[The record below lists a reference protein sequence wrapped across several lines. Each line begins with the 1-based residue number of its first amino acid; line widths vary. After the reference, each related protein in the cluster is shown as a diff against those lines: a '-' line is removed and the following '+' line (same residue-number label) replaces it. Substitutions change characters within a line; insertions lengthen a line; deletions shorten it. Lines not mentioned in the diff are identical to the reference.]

1 MRGARSS
8 RTAAGVSGSSRRRLG
23 IAVLSCAL
31 AACDGSAGGRQPSP
45 AVAPAGAPTSPSNR
59 SQRDDSPPG
68 APVATAA
75 PGSSASADRAAGS
88 PPGSAPSAPPPL
100 DAPAAFVDLP
110 VDGFAPAVAALPIG
124 ARGRLPVLLA
134 THGNYDRP
142 EWQCEVWREIIGR
155 RGFVLCPRGVARPDS
170 PGSDDIRF
178 TYTNNQALEREIA
191 AAMAALVRRFPD
203 HVDPSAPIYTGF
215 SLGAIM
221 GVSIASRDPSVATR
235 AVLVEGGH
243 DKWTAAVVKAYAATG
258 GRRVLFACG
267 QGGCVAGAQRPA
279 ALLEKAGVATRIV
292 HGKGVGHGYG
302 GAVAAEVKAAFDWV
316 VEGDP
321 RWAARAPEKRAD

>member
-1 MRGARSS
+1 MM
-8 RTAAGVSGSSRRRLG
+8 RRLAAVG
-23 IAVLSCAL
+23 ALIALSSCTCAL
-31 AACDGSAGGRQPSP
+31 AGCDGSAGGRQPSP
-45 AVAPAGAPTSPSNR
+45 ALAPAGAPSGPSNR
-59 SQRDDSPPG
+59 PQRADSPPD
-68 APVATAA
+68 APVAAAA
-75 PGSSASADRAAGS
+75 PGSSASAS
-88 PPGSAPSAPPPL
+88 PPGSAPSPPPRL
-100 DAPAAFVDLP
+100 DAPAPFADLP
-110 VDGFAPAVAALPIG
+110 VDGFAPAVVALPVG

-170 PGSDDIRF
+170 PGGDDIRF

-191 AAMAALVRRFPD
+191 AAMAALIRRYPD

-221 GVSIASRDPSVATR
+221 GVSIASRDPSLAMR

-243 DKWTAAVVKAYAATG
+243 DKWTAPVVKAYAASG

-267 QGGCVAGAQRPA
+267 QGGCVAAARRPA

-302 GAVAAEVKAAFDWV
+302 GAVAAEVKSAFDWV

-321 RWAARAPEKRAD
+321 RWAAAAPEPRAD

>member
-1 MRGARSS
+1 MRPVAAIGA
-8 RTAAGVSGSSRRRLG
+8 LL
-23 IAVLSCAL
+23 VLSSAL
-31 AACDGSAGGRQPSP
+31 AGCDGSAGGRQPSP
-45 AVAPAGAPTSPSNR
+45 ALAPAGASTGPSNR
-59 SQRDDSPPG
+59 PQRADSPPD
-68 APVATAA
+68 APVAAAA
-75 PGSSASADRAAGS
+75 PGSSASAG
-88 PPGSAPSAPPPL
+88 PPVSAPSAPRL
-100 DAPAAFVDLP
+100 DAPAPFADLP
-110 VDGFAPAVAALPIG
+110 VDGFAPAVVALPIG

-170 PGSDDIRF
+170 PAADDIRF
-178 TYTNNQALEREIA
+178 TYPNNQALEREIA
-191 AAMAALVRRFPD
+191 AAMAALIRRYPD

-221 GVSIASRDPSVATR
+221 GVSIASRDPSLAMR

-243 DKWTAAVVKAYAATG
+243 DKWTAPVVKAYAASG

-267 QGGCVAGAQRPA
+267 QGGCVAAARRPA

-302 GAVAAEVKAAFDWV
+302 GAVAAEVKSAFDWV

-321 RWAARAPEKRAD
+321 RWAAAAPEPRAD